1 MKRRVL
7 GFVIGVCILGITGC
21 MAEKQEKEKALKES
35 RQADL
40 TIMHIDAENP
50 EFQKFI
56 RRAEKE
62 LQMEIEV
69 LSCPENADNRHAK
82 ISTILAAGEA
92 SVDIFT
98 VNDEMV
104 SEFKHKQYLELL
116 NETVMS
122 EEVFTAYPQSYMEH
136 IAMQDGKIYSV
147 PYFMDIMVFWVNRSV
162 IGTEEIRTEEDF
174 RQLLKK
180 DFGEECWG
188 YGSAWDSAYVYNELS
203 EMIQLFGGSY
213 YDWDNPQT
221 KAALT
226 FLHEM
231 AESNRHSLAWTADQY
246 EQMEQKFLEGKYG
259 SIFMYSGAMDTFQRA
274 GAYGKE
280 QIQVVPLPQF
290 TRQATNIAAWQYV
303 LNRSSKRKD
312 NAVKFLQY
320 AASRE
325 GSIAYSEC
333 MSRLP
338 ARIDIICEEELDI
351 PGFEVLRDYVENVE
365 LKERSLSANTMGDIT
380 AMGNLFQKYITD
392 EISQEDFCKK
402 SQQITDSFF

>member
-1 MKRRVL
+1 
-7 GFVIGVCILGITGC
+7 
-21 MAEKQEKEKALKES
+21 
-35 RQADL
+35 
-40 TIMHIDAENP
+40 
-50 EFQKFI
+50 
-56 RRAEKE
+56 
-62 LQMEIEV
+62 
-69 LSCPENADNRHAK
+69 
-82 ISTILAAGEA
+82 
-92 SVDIFT
+92 
-98 VNDEMV
+98 
-104 SEFKHKQYLELL
+104 
-116 NETVMS
+116 
-122 EEVFTAYPQSYMEH
+122 
-136 IAMQDGKIYSV
+136 
-147 PYFMDIMVFWVNRSV
+147 
-162 IGTEEIRTEEDF
+162 
-174 RQLLKK
+174 
-180 DFGEECWG
+180 
-188 YGSAWDSAYVYNELS
+188 
-203 EMIQLFGGSY
+203 
-213 YDWDNPQT
+213 
-221 KAALT
+221 
-226 FLHEM
+226 M

-365 LKERSLSANTMGDIT
+365 LKERPLSANTMGDIT

>member
-104 SEFKHKQYLELL
+104 SEFKHKQYLEPL

-147 PYFMDIMVFWVNRSV
+147 PYFMDIMV
-162 IGTEEIRTEEDF
+162 
-174 RQLLKK
+174 L
-180 DFGEECWG
+180 
-188 YGSAWDSAYVYNELS
+188 
-203 EMIQLFGGSY
+203 
-213 YDWDNPQT
+213 
-221 KAALT
+221 
-226 FLHEM
+226 
-231 AESNRHSLAWTADQY
+231 
-246 EQMEQKFLEGKYG
+246 
-259 SIFMYSGAMDTFQRA
+259 
-274 GAYGKE
+274 
-280 QIQVVPLPQF
+280 
-290 TRQATNIAAWQYV
+290 
-303 LNRSSKRKD
+303 
-312 NAVKFLQY
+312 
-320 AASRE
+320 
-325 GSIAYSEC
+325 
-333 MSRLP
+333 
-338 ARIDIICEEELDI
+338 
-351 PGFEVLRDYVENVE
+351 
-365 LKERSLSANTMGDIT
+365 
-380 AMGNLFQKYITD
+380 
-392 EISQEDFCKK
+392 
-402 SQQITDSFF
+402 